1 MRAGVH
7 KTTVYRRWGDEERL
21 VAQALQTLARS
32 RIEVPVPGDD
42 VERDLQLLA
51 RSVAATLATAEGGG
65 TVRAMVSAAQQS
77 DVVHG
82 LVTAFWAERT
92 AQAGDIVHRAV
103 QRGQLPAGTRP
114 DLVIRHLGAPLYHQ
128 QPRHPRTA
136 QYRRGRHRSRRAMAS
151 SGARTTTHERVT
163 AAVHA
168 HRSRTQPSW
177 DTTGVPIANA
187 HRGTHGAD
195 DGQSCPGPQG
205 MSQAVRLGRL
215 HLEPDGLAGGVFV
228 DTPARGKHV
237 HDGQAPPVRGVR
249 VGCLRLWVP

>member
-1 MRAGVH
+1 MVTAALAELVTVGYDRLTMEAVAVRAGVH
-7 KTTVYRRWGDEERL
+7 KTTVYRRWGGKERL
-21 VAQALQTLARS
+21 VAEALQTLARS
-32 RIEVPVPGDD
+32 RIEVPDTGD

-128 QPRHPRTA
+128 LLVTLEPL
-136 QYRRGRHRSRRAMAS
+136 S
-151 SGARTTTHERVT
+151 T
-163 AAVHA
+163 AA
-168 HRSRTQPSW
+168 
-177 DTTGVPIANA
+177 
-187 HRGTHGAD
+187 AD
-195 DGQSCPGPQG
+195 LTAAATAAAARC
-205 MSQAVRLGRL
+205 
-215 HLEPDGLAGGVFV
+215 GVF
-228 DTPARGKHV
+228 TST
-237 HDGQAPPVRGVR
+237 DGGP
-249 VGCLRLWVP
+249 